1 MSTGRFGCHARSNW
15 SECGCQGA
23 GSMFLTR
30 LPSASSKPHFNRPAC
45 QSASLSWAYGPSKT
59 SPLRSLRCARPRTRT
74 PSRMPS
80 PIVKARMPVSITT
93 VLSDWPRI
101 SSTGTTPGSTSSGGP
116 IHAGCGG
123 SSGSSL
129 SPGGGVSGKKS
140 IAASSRTWPLAPRT
154 TDARS
159 PLATTSATTGGR
171 VALRGM
177 SVTCRDGPAD
187 EGEAGRQV
195 RLYLSSFRMGDHP
208 EYLTDL
214 VGGNNQRAAVIANA
228 MDDAPGDVRRSGVER
243 ELAALAELGFDT
255 VELDLRGYNDD
266 GNRLRRDLSGLALT
280 W

>member
-1 MSTGRFGCHARSNW
+1 MPGRRVYVRDSPSIGEFEAPLQPPGLPVGVSIVGVRPV
-15 SECGCQGA
+15 ED
-23 GSMFLTR
+23 LTVEVPALR
-30 LPSASSKPHFNRPAC
+30 PSAHPDTEPHAESNRE
-45 QSASLSWAYGPSKT
+45 SAHAGEHHHRALGLAEDQFHWN
-59 SPLRSLRCARPRTRT
+59 
-74 PSRMPS
+74 
-80 PIVKARMPVSITT
+80 
-93 VLSDWPRI
+93 
-101 SSTGTTPGSTSSGGP
+101 TPGSTSSGGP

-154 TDARS
+154 TDART
-159 PLATTSATTGGR
+159 PLEPTSATTGGR